1 MFDTLL
7 PIRRK
12 VIHEDQDQRLRVHV
26 DLDAKKIDAC
36 YVSLL
41 GEECYVR
48 DYASE
53 GWTHE
58 RLWAETMRTGA
69 WLRTQVANPYP
80 AALVPYVEV
89 TLTDSD
95 RESARIALRN
105 AMLVGY
111 AFEDQDWERRIK
123 EPAQHEN
130 RVNYLGQAVDL
141 LAFLSTG
148 KRSNVQ

>member
-36 YVSLL
+36 YVALL

-48 DYASE
+48 DYANE

-95 RESARIALRN
+95 RVSARTGLRT
-105 AMLVGY
+105 AMLTGY
-111 AFEDQDWERRIK
+111 AFEDQEWERRI
-123 EPAQHEN
+123 ESPSQHEE
-130 RVNYLGQAVDL
+130 RVRALGQAWDY
-141 LAFLSTG
+141 LAFLAPRRG
-148 KRSNVQ
+148 AAQ